1 MDWSI
6 QEFVWEEVKL
16 NMINNEEKL
25 YTEETKIPESEFAL
39 IHNEENIHDTKF
51 ETRPVG
57 WFEDSLRRFAKNP
70 ASVVGFVLIMI
81 LALFSII
88 VPIVSPF
95 NHFTSDATKFG
106 YPGGFNEKAYADL
119 APKLFPHN
127 GGFWDGTEEI
137 ELNASEYFLKS
148 YTDANEPYIL
158 SKTPK
163 EKLVFNEVYNRYDTH
178 YIVRVDT
185 YAVGV
190 KEQALTVD
198 QFNAIVEYENAK
210 GISYATN
217 PNKSV
222 LKPQIDYEDYIEN
235 EFVTLLEA
243 AGITNITN
251 AQFAASN
258 YYNTHPS
265 VFFKIFP
272 KKKPE
277 GTGYNINQFEML
289 PDAEGNVQP
298 VYLKDSG
305 GNYVFYPE
313 TGDHVRVDFNAF
325 FKWAH
330 GKNVMFVF
338 GSNAQG
344 RDLFTRLAEGGR
356 FSLLLGIGI
365 TFINFIIGLI
375 WGAISGYYGGKID
388 LIMERVVDVIANIPT
403 IIIMSLCSIQIVNNT
418 KLSATIGQAGI
429 VILALFI
436 AFIYNGWVGVAGTTR
451 MQFYRYKNQEYVLA
465 SRTLGAK
472 DRRLI
477 FKHIL
482 PNAAGTLVTRCV
494 LMIPGV
500 IFAESSLSY
509 LGIINF
515 DQSGISSI
523 GALLNEGK
531 GVMQT
536 TPHLLLFPAI
546 TVAILMISYNLFGN
560 GLRDAFNTTL
570 RGSED

>member
-1 MDWSI
+1 MI
-6 QEFVWEEVKL
+6 EE
-16 NMINNEEKL
+16 NKL
-25 YTEETKIPESEFAL
+25 YTEETKIPQSEFEL
-39 IHNEENIHDTKF
+39 VHNNENIHDTKF
-51 ETRPVG
+51 ETRPIG
-57 WFEDSLRRFAKNP
+57 WFEDSVRRFAKNP
-70 ASVVGFVLIMI
+70 ASVVGFILIMI

-95 NHFTSDATKFG
+95 NHYTTDATKFG
-106 YPGGFNEKAYADL
+106 YPGGFNEKVYADC
-119 APKLFPHN
+119 APKLLPHN
-127 GGFWDGTEEI
+127 GGFWDGTEEL
-137 ELNASEYFLKS
+137 ELTETEYFLKFYS
-148 YTDANEPYIL
+148 DANEPYVL
-158 SKTPK
+158 SKSPK
-163 EKLVFNEVYNRYDTH
+163 IKPFYNETTKKWTNH

-190 KEQALTVD
+190 REIALNKD
-198 QFNAIVEYENAK
+198 QFNAILEYETKK

-217 PNKSV
+217 PTKSV
-222 LKPQIDYEDYIEN
+222 VKPQVAYDDYIED
-235 EFVTLLEA
+235 EFLTICEQV
-243 AGITNITN
+243 GMS
-251 AQFAASN
+251 ASKAMTYQQRLRN
-258 YYNTHPS
+258 FYNNNPT
-265 VFFKIFP
+265 VYFKVFP
-272 KKKPE
+272 KKNQE
-277 GTGYNINQFEML
+277 GTGYVQEQFELL
-289 PDAEGNVQP
+289 PDANGNLQP
-298 VYLKDSG
+298 LYQKDADN
-305 GNYVFYPE
+305 NYVYYPE
-313 TGDHVRVDFNAF
+313 SGDHVRVDFNAF

-330 GKNVMFVF
+330 GKNVMFIF

-365 TFINFIIGLI
+365 TLINFIIGLI

-388 LIMERVVDVIANIPT
+388 LIMERIVDVIANIPT
-403 IIIMSLCSIQIVNNT
+403 IIVMSLCSIQIVNNT
-418 KLSATIGQAGI
+418 KLSAQLGQAGI
-429 VILALFI
+429 VILAIFV

-451 MQFYRYKNQEYVLA
+451 MQFYRFKNQEYVLA

-531 GVMQT
+531 NVMQT
-536 TPHLLLFPAI
+536 TPHILLFPAI